1 MSTQTSFAPAGES
14 DGTLVAIFLRGGA
27 DGLNM
32 VAPLGDPAYYR
43 ARPNLALK
51 KSKAIAL
58 DDFFGLNP
66 LLAELEPAWKEG
78 ELAIVHGAGSE
89 DQTRSHFEAQD
100 TMEHGGLAG
109 GGWLGRYLRARPT
122 AANGALSSVAIG
134 RALPESLHGAPS
146 AAVLGK
152 IEDFS
157 FGAGSPALRAELQ
170 KLYAMESDQLGS
182 AAHDTFEALGR
193 IDAMRAR
200 SYLPANGAVYGTE
213 AFGQGL
219 LQIAR
224 LIKADVGLQAASLDL
239 DGWDSHFV
247 QDTIHA
253 GLLPQLARGLAAFRQ
268 DLGERMRSTTV
279 VVMSE
284 FGRRVGENASAGTDH
299 GRGGVMWVLG
309 GGVKGGRVIGPWP
322 GLVETKLEGPGDLP
336 VFNNYRNV
344 LAPILTRHGLAE
356 AALPRVFPDFALTP
370 LALY

>member
-1 MSTQTSFAPAGES
+1 MSTQTSFAPGGENT
-14 DGTLVAIFLRGGA
+14 GALVTIFLRGGA

-32 VAPLGDPAYYR
+32 VAPLEDAAYYR
-43 ARPNLALK
+43 ARPALALA
-51 KSKAIAL
+51 KSKALAL
-58 DDFFGLNP
+58 DGFFGLNP
-66 LLAELEPAWKEG
+66 LLGELMPAWKEG

-100 TMEHGGLAG
+100 MMEHGGLIG
-109 GGWLGRYLRARPT
+109 GGWLGRYLRARPN
-122 AANGALSSVAIG
+122 AGNGALSCVAIG
-134 RALPESLHGAPS
+134 RALPESLQGAPT

-157 FGAGSPALRAELQ
+157 FSTGSAGLRAELQ
-170 KLYAMESDQLGS
+170 KLYALEGDRLGA

-200 SYLPANGAVYGTE
+200 PYQPENGAVYGTDS
-213 AFGQGL
+213 FTQGL
-219 LQIAR
+219 QQIAR
-224 LIKADVGLQAASLDL
+224 LIKAEVGLQAASLDL

-247 QDTIHA
+247 EQNVHA
-253 GLLPQLARGLAAFRQ
+253 GLLPQLAHGLAVFRQ
-268 DLGERMRSTTV
+268 DLGARMRSTTV

-322 GLVETKLEGPGDLP
+322 GLVDAKLEGPGDLP

-356 AALPRVFPDFALTP
+356 TALPRVFPDFALQP

>member
-1 MSTQTSFAPAGES
+1 MSTQTSFAPGGES

-32 VAPLGDPAYYR
+32 VAPLEDDAYHR
-43 ARPNLALK
+43 ARPRLAVT
-51 KSKAIAL
+51 KSKALAL
-58 DDFFGLNP
+58 DGFYGLHP
-66 LLAELEPAWKEG
+66 LLRELLPAWKEG

-109 GGWLGRYLRARPT
+109 GGWLGRYLRARPD
-122 AANGALSSVAIG
+122 AANGALPCVAIG
-134 RALPESLHGAPS
+134 RALPESLLGAPS

-157 FGAGSPALRAELQ
+157 FGAGSPALRSQLQ
-170 KLYAMESDQLGS
+170 KLYAAEPDYLGA

-193 IDAMRAR
+193 IDEMRAR
-200 SYLPANGAVYGTE
+200 AYQPAHGAVYG
-213 AFGQGL
+213 ADSFAQGL

-224 LIKADVGLQAASLDL
+224 LIKAEVGLQAASLDL
-239 DGWDSHFV
+239 DGWDSHFIQETV
-247 QDTIHA
+247 HA
-253 GLLPQLARGLAAFRQ
+253 GLLPQLARGLSAFRQ
-268 DLGERMRSTTV
+268 DLGSKMRSTTL

-284 FGRRVGENASAGTDH
+284 FGRRVGENASVGTDH

-322 GLVETKLEGPGDLP
+322 GLLDAKLEGPGDLP

-356 AALPRVFPDFALTP
+356 EALPRVFPDFGLKP